1 MMLVKELMGLLEQ
14 ATNGTLLLDELNSM
28 SMGLQSKLLRVL
40 QEGTVRRVGA
50 VEEIPIDVRIITNIN
65 MEPTLAIQKQK
76 LREDLFYRLSVV
88 YLKIPPLRQRK
99 DDIPL
104 LAKMF
109 IIKYNRELSKNVS
122 SLSPEVMDMFMKYSW
137 PGNIREFQHSIE
149 SAMNIMSKHETIV
162 LPKHL
167 PEHILNKLDEK
178 LNQNTNV
185 NLSLQIEP
193 LSNTMEALEE
203 QVILM
208 ALQRNNWN
216 ISHTAR
222 QLDIKRQ
229 SLQYRMKKYCIK
241 QPLKK

>member
-1 MMLVKELMGLLEQ
+1 
-14 ATNGTLLLDELNSM
+14 
-28 SMGLQSKLLRVL
+28 
-40 QEGTVRRVGA
+40 
-50 VEEIPIDVRIITNIN
+50 
-65 MEPTLAIQKQK
+65 
-76 LREDLFYRLSVV
+76 
-88 YLKIPPLRQRK
+88 
-99 DDIPL
+99 
-104 LAKMF
+104 
-109 IIKYNRELSKNVS
+109 
-122 SLSPEVMDMFMKYSW
+122 
-137 PGNIREFQHSIE
+137 
-149 SAMNIMSKHETIV
+149 MSKHETIV